1 MKSRMSKPNPQ
12 IDIAVLKEQVTQ
24 ITKSMISIQADITVI
39 NGKLD
44 DTFVRKTDYDVGA
57 KANQD
62 THVDIDSRLRVL
74 ENWKWWLAG
83 AIGVLGFV
91 VTIMANHYFK

>member
-1 MKSRMSKPNPQ
+1 MPKPNPQ

-44 DTFVRKTDYDVGA
+44 DTFVRKTDYDAGV

-62 THVDIDSRLRVL
+62 THVDFDKRMRIQ
-74 ENWKWWLAG
+74 ENWRYYMMGGLAII
-83 AIGVLGFV
+83 AIALGL
-91 VTIMANHYFK
+91 IASYKK